1 MSSQSVTNI
10 ANAIINKINSIIS
23 SHNSNSNAHQ
33 DIRNS
38 IPKIDN
44 LNNLIYP
51 VGSIYMSVND
61 VNPATLFGGTWEKIK
76 DAFLLASGDVYSN
89 GSTGGEATHTLT
101 ENEMPS
107 HTHIQNSHNHT
118 QNSHNHTQ
126 NSHNHTQNAHHHEMT
141 GSKTASIAEGSYLR
155 IGYVGKEASKNT
167 KNTTAT
173 NKATTATNKAT
184 TATNQSATATNQNT
198 GGGQAH
204 ENMPPYLTVNVWKR
218 TA

>member
-1 MSSQSVTNI
+1 MIVPEKCVTFYDKLNTFVTSV
-10 ANAIINKINSIIS
+10 IS
-23 SHNSNSNAHQ
+23 R
-33 DIRNS
+33 DVT
-38 IPKIDN
+38 PKIDTLNTKFDN

-89 GSTGGEATHTLT
+89 GATGGEATHTLT
-101 ENEMPS
+101 KDEMPS
-107 HTHIQNSHNHT
+107 HTHT

-141 GSKTASIAEGSYLR
+141 GSKTVSIEPGSYLR

-167 KNTTAT
+167 ANTTAT

-184 TATNQSATATNQNT
+184 TATNQNT

-204 ENMPPYLTVNVWKR
+204 NNMPPYLAVNVWKR